1 MRLAGD
7 DCGRC
12 HFGIKCRNTRCDY
25 AHPSPALECGA
36 RRPQTPPR
44 SPGPRRIEAQAGR
57 IGLRDVEAQ
66 IREQVE
72 LARALALSMA
82 DGGNGRGRGRGG
94 GVGDEA
100 APRTVGEYDDDEEY
114 ACLICRDLM
123 HAKVDCDPVLAEDG
137 RVYCR
142 ACIEK
147 WFRVKSTSP
156 LANLPIG
163 RRLEP
168 RPRPP
173 RGAHRRRAD
182 RHRRPRGPSALGA
195 LEWMYGI
202 TINYC
207 DSSLPGFDDHDAYD
221 DCYDYWEACVGGPSA
236 RSGCESRVLLRAIE
250 RRERQSERQ
259 HVCVHICVHICAH
272 AV

>member
-1 MRLAGD
+1 MHHLLIWIPMFLTHQACHRDTPGVPPACSSGSMRLAGD

-100 APRTVGEYDDDEEY
+100 APRTVGE
-114 ACLICRDLM
+114 
-123 HAKVDCDPVLAEDG
+123 
-137 RVYCR
+137 
-142 ACIEK
+142 
-147 WFRVKSTSP
+147 
-156 LANLPIG
+156 
-163 RRLEP
+163 
-168 RPRPP
+168 
-173 RGAHRRRAD
+173 RRR
-182 RHRRPRGPSALGA
+182 
-195 LEWMYGI
+195 
-202 TINYC
+202 
-207 DSSLPGFDDHDAYD
+207 
-221 DCYDYWEACVGGPSA
+221 
-236 RSGCESRVLLRAIE
+236 
-250 RRERQSERQ
+250 
-259 HVCVHICVHICAH
+259 
-272 AV
+272 

>member
-1 MRLAGD
+1 M
-7 DCGRC
+7 
-12 HFGIKCRNTRCDY
+12 
-25 AHPSPALECGA
+25 
-36 RRPQTPPR
+36 
-44 SPGPRRIEAQAGR
+44 EAQAGR

-82 DGGNGRGRGRGG
+82 DAGNGRGLGRGG

-114 ACLICRDLM
+114 ECLICRDLM

-142 ACIEK
+142 PCIEK

-156 LANLPIG
+156 LTNLPIG

-168 RPRPP
+168 RPRAPRR
-173 RGAHRRRAD
+173 RGARRRRAD
-182 RHRRPRGPSALGA
+182 RHRRPRGPSGLMVMTYSHSRAPSA
-195 LEWMYGI
+195 
-202 TINYC
+202 INYC
-207 DSSLPGFDDHDAYD
+207 DSSLPGFDNHDACSLPGFDDHDAYD
-221 DCYDYWEACVGGPSA
+221 DCYDYWEACVGKPSA

-272 AV
+272 AL